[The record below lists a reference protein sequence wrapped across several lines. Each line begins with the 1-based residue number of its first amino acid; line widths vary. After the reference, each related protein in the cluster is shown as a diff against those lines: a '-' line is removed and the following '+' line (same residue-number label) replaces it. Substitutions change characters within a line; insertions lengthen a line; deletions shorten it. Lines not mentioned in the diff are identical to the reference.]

1 MPNRLEEIEP
11 DEISLVDVPATK
23 RKFLFT
29 KAAGEGTYLVC
40 KCGHEEA
47 LVDFLRSASEECP
60 GCGESLED
68 SAIKIISKKSGVKTM
83 KKKLSDLI
91 KDFIGEDELSEEE
104 IEELE
109 KADKVIPPAA
119 AKALKAVVTTLNK
132 FKGDFPDEIKEVI
145 NTLAKYAAY
154 GYGYPA
160 KKTEKQEEG
169 EEEDVEKAGA
179 KLSKATREL
188 IKNVVES
195 YDALQ
200 KRMEALKALV
210 KEDAQKS
217 AEILLIEEKMEQ
229 LSEKLDQLV
238 QKKSKEEEEK
248 KTKTK
253 TKKKEKEE
261 AEEDEE
267 EIEKEEKEDEED
279 EEAEEEIRKE
289 LKGLKKRLAQLE
301 EKKGTK
307 KSLTGQDEDEE
318 ETEKSSKW
326 PSFFKEEE

>member
-1 MPNRLEEIEP
+1 VEVISVPNRLEEIEP

-29 KAAGEGTYLVC
+29 KAAGGESYLVC
-40 KCGHEEA
+40 ACGHEEA
-47 LVDFLRSASEECP
+47 LVDFLKSASGECP

-68 SAIKIISKKSGVKTM
+68 SAIKIILKRGIKM
-83 KKKLSDLI
+83 KKKLSELI

-109 KADKVIPPAA
+109 KAEKKIPPDA

-132 FKGDFPDEIKEVI
+132 FKADFPDEIKECI

-160 KKTEKQEEG
+160 KKAEKPDEE

-188 IKNVVES
+188 IKNAVVGYKLLEK
-195 YDALQ
+195 A
-200 KRMEALKALV
+200 MEALKTLV
-210 KEDAQKS
+210 KEDTQKS
-217 AEILLIEEKMEQ
+217 AEILLIEEKMNQ
-229 LSEKLDQLV
+229 LSEKMDQLF

-248 KTKTK
+248 KKKTK
-253 TKKKEKEE
+253 TKKEEKEE
-261 AEEDEE
+261 EEVEE
-267 EIEKEEKEDEED
+267 EEEEETEE
-279 EEAEEEIRKE
+279 EEAEAEVKKE
-289 LKGLKKRLAQLE
+289 MQILKKRVAQLE

-307 KSLTGQDEDEE
+307 KSLTGQDEEEE

-326 PSFFKEEE
+326 PSFFQEEEK